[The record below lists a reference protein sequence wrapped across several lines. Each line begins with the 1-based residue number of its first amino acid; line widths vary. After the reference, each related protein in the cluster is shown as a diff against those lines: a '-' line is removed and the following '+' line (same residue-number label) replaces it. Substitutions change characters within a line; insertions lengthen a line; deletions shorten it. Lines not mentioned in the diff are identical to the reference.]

1 MATMNVS
8 LPDEM
13 KVWVEERARSGD
25 YAGASDLIRD
35 LIRRRQ
41 RHERG
46 AAALQELVDQ
56 ALASG
61 EPQPFDREELFR
73 EVTGR
78 ELPLA
83 RHA

>member
-13 KVWVEERARSGD
+13 KVWVEERARAGD

-41 RHERG
+41 ARERG
-46 AAALQELVDQ
+46 LARLQELVDE

-61 EPQPFDREELFR
+61 EPRTFDREELFR
-73 EVTGR
+73 EVTRR
-78 ELPLA
+78 EMPGA
-83 RHA
+83 RRA